1 MIIMINL
8 NKTFQIK
15 RWISSIFLLF
25 YVFITSFLN
34 AQEIPKHNIYFGND
48 SYELTPSVQQLLD
61 TIYLNLPDGR
71 SVNIGIVGDLSKGNS
86 TELNNQISEKRL
98 KTATDYLIDKGV
110 KSKDIITS
118 IIDRNNVK
126 MPAIHDKTK
135 ELFNY
140 EILLKKAPAKGK
152 MVYWYKK
159 LNQEYPKKP
168 NCFIINP
175 MKTSNLTSYEGTII
189 SIPQYSFVYETGEL
203 AENEINI
210 CFLEFYK
217 KSDML
222 LEDLNTMFNGKA
234 MQTGGLINISATC
247 NNRTVVLSSESVIK
261 VKFPTKQFVPG
272 MKLYTG
278 IERTGLV
285 VWQESDVINSSAS
298 QNYYMVKITKASWES
313 CATTIDGPN
322 TGSLT
327 VTVDSAYKQD
337 VRLVLKS
344 MNSVITGEY
353 INDRTVA
360 FKNLPL
366 GQHAYIISYCYR
378 SDVPAFSAKE
388 ITISSSGKETLEL
401 QETTYKDLQTF
412 LNSLQ

>member
-1 MIIMINL
+1 MTNTIPM
-8 NKTFQIK
+8 FQNK
-15 RWISSIFLLF
+15 RWMFSITFLILF
-25 YVFITSFLN
+25 FITSFLH

-48 SYELTPSVQQLLD
+48 SYELTTSVQQLLD

-71 SVNIGIVGDLSKGNS
+71 AVTIGIIGELDKNNS
-86 TELNNQISEKRL
+86 TELNNQISEKRMR
-98 KTATDYLIDKGV
+98 TATDYLKDIGV
-110 KSKDIITS
+110 KSKDITTS
-118 IIDRNNVK
+118 ISDRNNVK
-126 MPAIHDKTK
+126 MPAIYDKTK
-135 ELFNY
+135 ELYSF
-140 EILLKKAPAKGK
+140 EILIKKAPAKDK
-152 MVYWYKK
+152 IIYWYKK

-222 LEDLNTMFNGKA
+222 LADLNTMFNGKA
-234 MQTGGLINISATC
+234 LQTGGMINISATC
-247 NNRTVVLSSESVIK
+247 NNRNLVLGNDAVIT
-261 VKFPTKQFVPG
+261 VKFPVKKYVPG
-272 MKLYTG
+272 MKLFTGTLRTG
-278 IERTGLV
+278 IVNWEETNV
-285 VWQESDVINSSAS
+285 PNSSTS
-298 QNYYMVKITKASWES
+298 QNYYMIKVTKAGWEN

-322 TGSLT
+322 TGSLI
-327 VTVDSAYKQD
+327 VTVDTAYKQD
-337 VRLVLKS
+337 VRLVLKDL
-344 MNSVITGEY
+344 NTVITGEY
-353 INDRTVA
+353 INNKTVA

-378 SDVPAFSAKE
+378 SDIPAYSSKE
-388 ITISSSGKETLEL
+388 ITISTSGKETLEL
-401 QETTYKDLQTF
+401 QETTYKDLQVY